1 MTYKTYQISSILTK
15 LLLML
20 CLVQLE
26 KQLNHALII
35 KLNGKKLYQPDSIKY
50 LGIHLG
56 TYLEKS
62 SK

>member
-1 MTYKTYQISSILTK
+1 
-15 LLLML
+15 ML

-50 LGIHLG
+50 LGIHLD